1 MAKSKTRKS
10 QKQKQM
16 VENEV
21 LVYIYSLV
29 LITLSIIGG
38 LQIGFIGEL
47 TTSIIKYVFGNLY
60 RGNLWCDHRALCH
73 DDAEEI
79 RTGCP
84 DEISDRHRRTAV
96 CLDHSSQHS
105 TE

>member
-47 TTSIIKYVFGNLY
+47 TTSIIKYVF
-60 RGNLWCDHRALCH
+60 
-73 DDAEEI
+73 
-79 RTGCP
+79 
-84 DEISDRHRRTAV
+84 
-96 CLDHSSQHS
+96 
-105 TE
+105 

>member
-29 LITLSIIGG
+29 LITLSLIGG
-38 LQIGFIGEL
+38 LQIGFIGAL
-47 TTSIIKYVFGNLY
+47 STSIIKYVFGNPY
-60 RGNLWCDHRALCH
+60 GMSR
-73 DDAEEI
+73 
-79 RTGCP
+79 
-84 DEISDRHRRTAV
+84 
-96 CLDHSSQHS
+96 
-105 TE
+105 

>member
-60 RGNLWCDHRALCH
+60 GVIYGVIIVLCVMMMLKKSVR
-73 DDAEEI
+73 DV
-79 RTGCP
+79 
-84 DEISDRHRRTAV
+84 ISDRHRRTAV

>member
-47 TTSIIKYVFGNLY
+47 TTSIIKYVFANL
-60 RGNLWCDHRALCH
+60 
-73 DDAEEI
+73 
-79 RTGCP
+79 
-84 DEISDRHRRTAV
+84 
-96 CLDHSSQHS
+96 
-105 TE
+105 

>member
-47 TTSIIKYVFGNLY
+47 TTKKLRDGAD
-60 RGNLWCDHRALCH
+60 G
-73 DDAEEI
+73 
-79 RTGCP
+79 
-84 DEISDRHRRTAV
+84 
-96 CLDHSSQHS
+96 
-105 TE
+105 